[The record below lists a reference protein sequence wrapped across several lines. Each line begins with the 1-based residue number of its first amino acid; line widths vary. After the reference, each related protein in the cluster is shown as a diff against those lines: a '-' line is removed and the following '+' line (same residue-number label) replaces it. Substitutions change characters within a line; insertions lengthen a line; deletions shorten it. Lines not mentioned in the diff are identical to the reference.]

1 MSELH
6 FPING
11 TYTAKNGVQYDYT
24 VYKDLSVRQWP
35 KDTEDNVC
43 KKHIEKKYGIDVRL

>member
-11 TYTAKNGVQYDYT
+11 TYT

-35 KDTEDNVC
+35 KDAEDNEC
-43 KKHIEKKYGIDVRL
+43 KKHMA

>member
-6 FPING
+6 FP
-11 TYTAKNGVQYDYT
+11 

-35 KDTEDNVC
+35 KDAED
-43 KKHIEKKYGIDVRL
+43 IEKKYGIDVRL